1 MTNFHILSPLI
12 RQNAMEAV
20 RNAPVGWVVSIKPA
34 TRTTAQN
41 ARLWALLTDL
51 AQQVDWY
58 GQKLDAATWK
68 DITTAS
74 LRKSRVVP
82 GIDPGSFV
90 VTGLHT
96 STMTKAELGD
106 LMLLIEAFGAE
117 QGVVFSD
124 DPTDNMAE
132 LKARA
137 GE

>member
-82 GIDPGSFV
+82 GIEQGSFV

-106 LMLLIEAFGAE
+106 LMELICAFGAE
-117 QGVVFSD
+117 RGVVFSD
-124 DPTDNMAE
+124 EYGSAIEE

>member
-117 QGVVFSD
+117 HGVVFSD
-124 DPTDNMAE
+124 DPTDAMME

>member
-41 ARLWALLTDL
+41 SRLWSLLTDL

-82 GIDPGSFV
+82 GIDEGSFV

-106 LMLLIEAFGAE
+106 LMLLIEAFGAQ
-117 QGVVFSD
+117 QGVRFTC
-124 DPTDNMAE
+124 PEMEA
-132 LKARA
+132 A
-137 GE
+137 

>member
-1 MTNFHILSPLI
+1 MTTYQIISP
-12 RQNAMEAV
+12 RVRSNAIEAV
-20 RNAPVGWVVSIKPA
+20 RNAPEGWVVSIKPA
-34 TRTTAQN
+34 TRTTRQN
-41 ARLWALLTDL
+41 SRLWALLTDL

-58 GQKLDAATWK
+58 GQKLSAADWK
-68 DITTAS
+68 DVCTAS

-82 GIDPGSFV
+82 GIDQGTYV

-96 STMTKAELGD
+96 STMTIAELGD

-117 QGVVFSD
+117 HGVVFSD

-132 LKARA
+132 LRERA